1 MLFDGTVEVAWLRP
15 VEDGNPPDGGAP

>member
-1 MLFDGTVEVAWLRP
+1 MLFDGIVEVAWLRP